1 MKNILLPIALLLA
14 GSASAQKLPAP
25 SPPGEVEQVVGL
37 TKVEVEYNRPSARG
51 RKVFGDLVP
60 YGQVWRTG
68 ANLCTTIEF
77 EGPMEVQ
84 GQRLPGGKYS
94 IFTIPSEDTWVVI
107 FNKNTELWGEGDRKE
122 EEDVLTVKVKP
133 QPTEYTET
141 LTISFDG
148 VVDDKARLD
157 LRWEKTRVS
166 LDLYAD
172 ATKQALA
179 NIDEALAKPDADF
192 RAYHSS
198 ARFCVDRN
206 LKPVEALAWAT
217 KSVDLDRKFWNL
229 HTLALAQAQNGKY
242 KEAIATAEASMKM
255 AQEAK
260 YEAYVSMNKVKIEE
274 WTKLLPPAK
283 GKGK

>member
-133 QPTEYTET
+133 EPTDYTET
-141 LTISFDG
+141 FTISFDG
-148 VVDDKARLD
+148 LVDDKARLD

-166 LDLYAD
+166 LNLYAD

-206 LKPVEALAWAT
+206 LKPAEALAWAT
-217 KSVDLDRKFWNL
+217 KSVELDRKFWNL

-260 YEAYVSMNKVKIEE
+260 YDAYVTMNKEKIEE

>member
-1 MKNILLPIALLLA
+1 MKNLLLPIALLLA

-68 ANLCTTIEF
+68 ANLCTTIEL
-77 EGPMEVQ
+77 EGPVEVQ

-94 IFTIPSEDTWVVI
+94 IFTIPGEDTWVVI

-206 LKPVEALAWAT
+206 LKPAEALAWAT
-217 KSVDLDRKFWNL
+217 KSVELDRKFWNL